1 MSISRAKGGRT
12 IDIETTAQALPSR
25 WRTLVGERFLLTTA
39 GLCLVET
46 TAGLQTLL
54 VATVLPRAV
63 HDIGGIELYGLV
75 FSGYMLAGIV
85 SIPASGAEADR
96 HGPARPL
103 YLYSAYFLVGTAI
116 AALAPSMPLL
126 VVARLIQGYGGGA
139 MYSLAYGIVPRVYP
153 AHLRPKMLSLL
164 SGVWVV
170 TGLLG
175 PPFGALLASTIGWRW
190 AIAVAIPALLLACG
204 VLAPRIRDLPPEH
217 ASSPRG
223 LGAAVILMIG
233 SAVFLAGLSTGG
245 WGWLAALAGL
255 ALALPALNQLIPP
268 AMRRGLFG
276 TALLL
281 SFGLNMSFFTA
292 DSFLP
297 LMLTSVRG
305 TSLVTAGAAVTASAI
320 SWFPGSL
327 WQQWVAERISI
338 RRQAL
343 ISCSVLLAAEVTVA
357 AAIIGIPLWL
367 VFLGAVAEGLAMGVA
382 FNLVILMAMEPSA
395 DHGVATLTST
405 RFLVGR
411 LGLVLGTG
419 LAGVSVAAGSR
430 GAASLTAG
438 IGGAMGVAIVGALV
452 ALLAAWRAA
461 RGPNSLP
468 A

>member
-1 MSISRAKGGRT
+1 MQ
-12 IDIETTAQALPSR
+12 IESAPQPLRSR
-25 WRTLVGERFLLTTA
+25 WRTLVGEGLLLTTF
-39 GLCLVET
+39 GLCLVEM

-63 HDIGGIELYGLV
+63 RDIGGIQLYGLV

-96 HGPARPL
+96 YGPARPL
-103 YLYSAYFLVGTAI
+103 FRYSSYFLIGTVM

-175 PPFGALLASTIGWRW
+175 PPFGALLANTVGWRW
-190 AIAVAIPALLLACG
+190 AIAVAIPTLLLGYG
-204 VLAPRIRDLPPEH
+204 VLAARIRRIPPEN
-217 ASSPRG
+217 ASRRQG
-223 LGAAVILMIG
+223 LSAAVMLMAG
-233 SAVFLAGLSTGG
+233 SAIFLAGLSTGG
-245 WGWLAALAGL
+245 WGWVAALGGL
-255 ALALPALNQLIPP
+255 ALALPAVNRLIPP
-268 AMRRGLFG
+268 AMRRGLYG
-276 TALLL
+276 NALVL
-281 SFGLNMSFFTA
+281 SFGLNMSFFVI

-305 TSLVTAGAAVTASAI
+305 TSLATAGAAVTAAAI

-327 WQQWVAERISI
+327 WQQRVAQTVSV

-343 ISCSVLLAAEVTVA
+343 ISCSALLAAAVTVA
-357 AAIIGIPLWL
+357 AAIVGVPLWL
-367 VFLGAVAEGLAMGVA
+367 VFLGAITEGLAMGVA
-382 FNLVILMAMEPSA
+382 FNIVLLMAMEPSD
-395 DHGVATLTST
+395 DHGMATLMST

-419 LAGVSVAAGSR
+419 LAGVSIAAGSR
-430 GAASLTAG
+430 GGAASAAG
-438 IGGAMGVAIVGALV
+438 IAGAMGIAIAGAVVALV
-452 ALLAAWRAA
+452 AAWRI
-461 RGPNSLP
+461 RRQ
-468 A
+468 

>member
-1 MSISRAKGGRT
+1 
-12 IDIETTAQALPSR
+12 
-25 WRTLVGERFLLTTA
+25 LTTL
-39 GLCLVET
+39 GLCLVEM

-63 HDIGGIELYGLV
+63 RDIGGIQLYGLV
-75 FSGYMLAGIV
+75 FSAYMLAGIV
-85 SIPASGAEADR
+85 SIPASGADADR

-103 YLYSAYFLVGTAI
+103 LRYSGYFLVGTVM

-139 MYSLAYGIVPRVYP
+139 MYTLAYGIVPRVYP
-153 AHLRPKMLSLL
+153 AHLRPKMLALL

-175 PPFGALLASTIGWRW
+175 PPFGALLASTVGWRW
-190 AIAVAIPALLLACG
+190 AIAVAIPTLLLG
-204 VLAPRIRDLPPEH
+204 YSVLAARVRHIPPEN
-217 ASSPRG
+217 ASRRQG
-223 LGAAVILMIG
+223 LSAAAVLMAG
-233 SAVFLAGLSTGG
+233 SAVFLGGSSIGG
-245 WGWLAALAGL
+245 WGWVAAAGGL
-255 ALALPALNQLIPP
+255 ALALPAVTQLIPP

-276 TALLL
+276 SALVL
-281 SFGLNMSFFTA
+281 SFSLNMSFFTL

-305 TSLVTAGAAVTASAI
+305 TSLATAGAAVTASAI

-327 WQQWVAERISI
+327 WQQRVAQTVSV

-343 ISCSVLLAAEVTVA
+343 ISCSALLAAAVTVA
-357 AAIIGIPLWL
+357 AAVVGVPLWL
-367 VFLGAVAEGLAMGVA
+367 VFLGAITEGLAMGVA
-382 FNLVILMAMEPSA
+382 FNVVLLMAMEPS
-395 DHGVATLTST
+395 DGHGVATLMSS

-430 GAASLTAG
+430 GGAALTAG
-438 IGGAMGVAIVGALV
+438 IAGAMGIAIVGALV
-452 ALLAAWRAA
+452 AVLAAWRMA
-461 RGPNSLP
+461 RGANP
-468 A
+468 

>member
-1 MSISRAKGGRT
+1 MQ
-12 IDIETTAQALPSR
+12 IDSATQPLPSR
-25 WRTLVGERFLLTTA
+25 WRTLVGEGLLLTTL
-39 GLCLVET
+39 GLCLVEM

-63 HDIGGIELYGLV
+63 RDIGGIQLYGLV

-85 SIPASGAEADR
+85 SIPASGADADR

-103 YLYSAYFLVGTAI
+103 FRYSGYFLVGTLM

-175 PPFGALLASTIGWRW
+175 PPFGALLASTVGWRW
-190 AIAVAIPALLLACG
+190 AIAVAIPTLLLGYG
-204 VLAPRIRDLPPEH
+204 VLTARIRHIPPEN
-217 ASSPRG
+217 ATRRQG
-223 LGAAVILMIG
+223 LGPAVMLMVG
-233 SAVFLAGLSTGG
+233 SAAFLAGLSTGG
-245 WGWLAALAGL
+245 WGWVAALAGL
-255 ALALPALNQLIPP
+255 ALAVPAVNQLIPP

-276 TALLL
+276 TALVL
-281 SFGLNMSFFTA
+281 SLGLNMSFFTA
-292 DSFLP
+292 DSFMP

-305 TSLVTAGAAVTASAI
+305 TSLVIAGAAVTAAAI

-327 WQQWVAERISI
+327 WQQWVAERLSV

-343 ISCSVLLAAEVTVA
+343 ISCSVLLAAEVMVA
-357 AAIIGIPLWL
+357 AAILGIPLWL
-367 VFLGAVAEGLAMGVA
+367 VFLGAIAEGLAMGVA
-382 FNLVILMAMEPSA
+382 FNLVVLMAMEPSG

-405 RFLVGR
+405 RFLAGR

-430 GAASLTAG
+430 GGAALTAG
-438 IGGAMGVAIVGALV
+438 IAGAMGVAIMGALV

-461 RGPNSLP
+461 RGTNTSP

>member
-1 MSISRAKGGRT
+1 MHVDSAP
-12 IDIETTAQALPSR
+12 QPVPSR
-25 WRTLVGERFLLTTA
+25 WRTLVGEGLLLTTI
-39 GLCLVET
+39 GLCLVEM

-63 HDIGGIELYGLV
+63 RDIGGIQLYGLV

-85 SIPASGAEADR
+85 SIPSSGSDADR

-103 YLYSAYFLVGTAI
+103 LRYSTYFLVGTVL
-116 AALAPSMPLL
+116 AALAPSMPVL

-139 MYSLAYGIVPRVYP
+139 MYSLAYSIVPRVYP
-153 AHLRPKMLSLL
+153 ADLRPKMLSLL

-175 PPFGALLASTIGWRW
+175 PPFGALLANTIGWRW
-190 AIAVAIPALLLACG
+190 AIAVAIPTLLLGYG
-204 VLAPRIRDLPPEH
+204 VLTARIRHIPPEN
-217 ASSPRG
+217 ASKRQG
-223 LGAAVILMIG
+223 LRAAVILMLG

-245 WGWLAALAGL
+245 WGWVAALAGL
-255 ALALPALNQLIPP
+255 GLALPAVNQLIPP
-268 AMRRGLFG
+268 AMRRGLYG
-276 TALLL
+276 NALVL
-281 SFGLNMSFFTA
+281 SFGLNMSFFTI

-305 TSLVTAGAAVTASAI
+305 TSLAVAGAAVTAGAI

-327 WQQWVAERISI
+327 WQQRVAQSMSV

-343 ISCSVLLAAEVTVA
+343 ISCSALLAGEVMVA
-357 AAIIGIPLWL
+357 SALVGVPLWL
-367 VFLGAVAEGLAMGVA
+367 VFLGAITEGLAMGVA
-382 FNLVILMAMEPSA
+382 FNIALLMAMEPLGE
-395 DHGVATLTST
+395 HGTAMLMST

-430 GAASLTAG
+430 GGAASTAG
-438 IGGAMGVAIVGALV
+438 IAGAMGIGITGAAVALV
-452 ALLAAWRAA
+452 AASWIRRPGRA
-461 RGPNSLP
+461 G
-468 A
+468 

>member
-1 MSISRAKGGRT
+1 MQ
-12 IDIETTAQALPSR
+12 IESAPQPLRSR
-25 WRTLVGERFLLTTA
+25 WRTLVGEGLLLTTF
-39 GLCLVET
+39 GLCLVEM

-63 HDIGGIELYGLV
+63 RDIGGIQLYGLV

-96 HGPARPL
+96 YGPARPL
-103 YLYSAYFLVGTAI
+103 FRYSSYFLIGTVM

-175 PPFGALLASTIGWRW
+175 PPFGALLANTVGWRW
-190 AIAVAIPALLLACG
+190 AIAVAIPTLLLGYG
-204 VLAPRIRDLPPEH
+204 VLAARIRHIPPEN
-217 ASSPRG
+217 ASRRQG
-223 LGAAVILMIG
+223 LGAAVMLMAG

-245 WGWLAALAGL
+245 WGWVAALGGL
-255 ALALPALNQLIPP
+255 ALALPAVNRLIPP
-268 AMRRGLFG
+268 AMRRGLNG
-276 TALLL
+276 NALVL
-281 SFGLNMSFFTA
+281 SFGLNMSFFVI

-305 TSLVTAGAAVTASAI
+305 TSLATAGAAVTAAAI

-327 WQQWVAERISI
+327 WQQRVAQTVSV

-343 ISCSVLLAAEVTVA
+343 ISCSALLAAAVTVA
-357 AAIIGIPLWL
+357 AAMVGVPLWL
-367 VFLGAVAEGLAMGVA
+367 VFLGAITEGLAMGVA
-382 FNLVILMAMEPSA
+382 FNIVLLMAMEPSD
-395 DHGVATLTST
+395 DHGMSTLMST

-419 LAGVSVAAGSR
+419 LAGVSIAAGSR
-430 GAASLTAG
+430 GGAASAAG
-438 IGGAMGVAIVGALV
+438 IAGAMGIAIAGAVVALV
-452 ALLAAWRAA
+452 AAWRI
-461 RGPNSLP
+461 RRQ
-468 A
+468 

>member
-1 MSISRAKGGRT
+1 MLTDMASVAKP
-12 IDIETTAQALPSR
+12 LPSR
-25 WRTLVGERFLLTTA
+25 WRSLVEPGLLLTTV
-39 GLCLVET
+39 GLCLVEA

-63 HDIGGIELYGLV
+63 RDIGGIQLYGLV

-85 SIPASGAEADR
+85 SIPASGADADR

-103 YLYSAYFLVGTAI
+103 LRYSVYFLVGTVV

-153 AHLRPKMLSLL
+153 AQLRPKMLSLL

-175 PPFGALLASTIGWRW
+175 PPLGALLASTVGWRW
-190 AIAVAIPALLLACG
+190 AIAVAIPTLLLGYG
-204 VLAPRIRDLPPEH
+204 VLAARVRHISPEN
-217 ASSPRG
+217 ASTRQGSS
-223 LGAAVILMIG
+223 AAVVLMVG
-233 SAVFLAGLSTGG
+233 SAVFLGGLVIGG
-245 WGWLAALAGL
+245 WGWLAALGGL
-255 ALALPALNQLIPP
+255 ALALPSLIQLIPP
-268 AMRRGLFG
+268 PMRRGLYG
-276 TALLL
+276 TALVL
-281 SFGLNMSFFTA
+281 SVGLNMSFFTA

-305 TSLVTAGAAVTASAI
+305 SSLALAGAAVTAAAI

-327 WQQWVAERISI
+327 WQQWVTERLSL

-343 ISCSVLLAAEVTVA
+343 ISCSVLLAAECLVA
-357 AAIIGIPLWL
+357 AAIVGIPLWL
-367 VFLGAVAEGLAMGVA
+367 VFVGAIAEGLAMGVA
-382 FNLVILMAMEPSA
+382 FNIVVLMGMEPSGN
-395 DHGVATLTST
+395 HGVATLTST
-405 RFLVGR
+405 RFMVGR

-430 GAASLTAG
+430 AGASLTLG
-438 IGGAMGVAIVGALV
+438 IAGAMGIAIAGALV
-452 ALLAAWRAA
+452 ALLVAWRMA
-461 RGPNSLP
+461 PTQLSQH
-468 A
+468 

>member
-1 MSISRAKGGRT
+1 MLTDVSSVPK
-12 IDIETTAQALPSR
+12 PVSSR
-25 WRTLVGERFLLTTA
+25 WRSLVEPGVLLTTA

-63 HDIGGIELYGLV
+63 RDIGGIQLYGLV

-85 SIPASGAEADR
+85 SIPASGADADR

-103 YLYSAYFLVGTAI
+103 LRYSIYFLVGTVM

-153 AHLRPKMLSLL
+153 AQLRPKMLSLL

-175 PPFGALLASTIGWRW
+175 PPFGALLASTVGWRW
-190 AIAVAIPALLLACG
+190 AIAVAIPTLLLGYG
-204 VLAPRIRDLPPEH
+204 VLSARVRDIPPEN
-217 ASSPRG
+217 ASKPQR
-223 LGAAVILMIG
+223 LTAAVTLMIG
-233 SAVFLAGLSTGG
+233 SAIFLAGLSTGG
-245 WGWLAALAGL
+245 WGWVAALGGL
-255 ALALPALNQLIPP
+255 ALALPAVRHLIPP
-268 AMRRGLFG
+268 AMRRGLYG
-276 TALLL
+276 IALVL
-281 SFGLNMSFFTA
+281 SLGLNMSFFTV

-305 TSLVTAGAAVTASAI
+305 TSLAIAGAAVTASAI

-327 WQQWVAERISI
+327 WQQRVAERVSL

-343 ISCSVLLAAEVTVA
+343 ISCAVLLVAECVVA
-357 AAIIGIPLWL
+357 AAIVGIPLWL
-367 VFLGAVAEGLAMGVA
+367 VFLGAIAEGLAMGVA
-382 FNLVILMAMEPSA
+382 FNIVLLMAMEPSG

-405 RFLVGR
+405 RFLAGR

-430 GAASLTAG
+430 GGTSLSAG
-438 IGGAMGVAIVGALV
+438 IAGAMGIAIAGAGV
-452 ALLAAWRAA
+452 ALFAALRMA
-461 RGPNSLP
+461 RP
-468 A
+468 ANP

>member
-1 MSISRAKGGRT
+1 MQ
-12 IDIETTAQALPSR
+12 IESAPQPLRSR
-25 WRTLVGERFLLTTA
+25 WRTLVGEGLLLTTF
-39 GLCLVET
+39 GLCLVEM

-63 HDIGGIELYGLV
+63 RDIGGIQLYGLV

-96 HGPARPL
+96 YGPARPL
-103 YLYSAYFLVGTAI
+103 FRYSSYFLIGTVM

-175 PPFGALLASTIGWRW
+175 PPFGALLANTVGWRW
-190 AIAVAIPALLLACG
+190 AIAVAIPTLLLGYG
-204 VLAPRIRDLPPEH
+204 VLAARIRRIPPEN
-217 ASSPRG
+217 ASRRQG
-223 LGAAVILMIG
+223 LGAAVMLMAG

-245 WGWLAALAGL
+245 WGWVAALGGL
-255 ALALPALNQLIPP
+255 ALALPAVNRLIPP
-268 AMRRGLFG
+268 AMRRGLYG
-276 TALLL
+276 NALVL
-281 SFGLNMSFFTA
+281 SFGLNMSFFVI

-305 TSLVTAGAAVTASAI
+305 TSLATAGAAVTAAAI

-327 WQQWVAERISI
+327 WQQRVAQTVSV

-343 ISCSVLLAAEVTVA
+343 ISCSALLAAAVTVA
-357 AAIIGIPLWL
+357 AAIVGVPLWL
-367 VFLGAVAEGLAMGVA
+367 VFLGAITEGLAMGVA
-382 FNLVILMAMEPSA
+382 FNIVLLMAMEPSD
-395 DHGVATLTST
+395 DHGMSTLMST

-419 LAGVSVAAGSR
+419 LAGVSIAAGSR
-430 GAASLTAG
+430 GGAASAAG
-438 IGGAMGVAIVGALV
+438 IAGAMGIAIAGAVVALV
-452 ALLAAWRAA
+452 AAWRI
-461 RGPNSLP
+461 RRQ
-468 A
+468 

>member
-1 MSISRAKGGRT
+1 MLTDTASVAKP
-12 IDIETTAQALPSR
+12 TASR
-25 WRTLVGERFLLTTA
+25 WRSLIEPSLLLTTV

-63 HDIGGIELYGLV
+63 RDIGGIQLYGLV
-75 FSGYMLAGIV
+75 FSADMLAGIV

-103 YLYSAYFLVGTAI
+103 LRYSAYFLVGTVM

-153 AHLRPKMLSLL
+153 TQLRPKMLSLL

-175 PPFGALLASTIGWRW
+175 PPVGALLATTVGWRW
-190 AIAVAIPALLLACG
+190 AIAVAIPTLLLGYG
-204 VLAPRIRDLPPEH
+204 VLSARVRHVEPEN
-217 ASSPRG
+217 ASTRQGSRSAVV
-223 LGAAVILMIG
+223 LMVGA
-233 SAVFLAGLSTGG
+233 AVFLAGLSIGG
-245 WGWLAALAGL
+245 WGWVAALGGFAV
-255 ALALPALNQLIPP
+255 ALPALRKLIPP
-268 AMRRGLFG
+268 AMRRGLYG
-276 TALLL
+276 IALVL
-281 SFGLNMSFFTA
+281 SLGLNMSFFTV

-305 TSLVTAGAAVTASAI
+305 TSLAIAGAAVTASAI

-327 WQQWVAERISI
+327 WQQRVAERVSL

-343 ISCSVLLAAEVTVA
+343 ISCGVLLAAECVVA
-357 AAIIGIPLWL
+357 AAIVGIPLWL
-367 VFLGAVAEGLAMGVA
+367 VFLGAIGEGLAMGVA
-382 FNLVILMAMEPSA
+382 FNIVLLMAMEPSG

-430 GAASLTAG
+430 VGASLTAG
-438 IGGAMGVAIVGALV
+438 IAGAMGLAIAGAVV
-452 ALLAAWRAA
+452 ALLAAWRMA
-461 RGPNSLP
+461 RP
-468 A
+468 ANP

>member
-1 MSISRAKGGRT
+1 MLTGVASVSKP
-12 IDIETTAQALPSR
+12 LSSR
-25 WRTLVGERFLLTTA
+25 WRSLIEPGLLLTTA

-63 HDIGGIELYGLV
+63 RDIGGIQLYGLV

-85 SIPASGAEADR
+85 SIPASGADADR

-103 YLYSAYFLVGTAI
+103 LRYSAYFLVGTLM
-116 AALAPSMPLL
+116 AAFAPSMPLL

-153 AHLRPKMLSLL
+153 AQLRPKMLSLL

-175 PPFGALLASTIGWRW
+175 PPVGALLASTVGWRW
-190 AIAVAIPALLLACG
+190 AIAVAIPTLLLGYG
-204 VLAPRIRDLPPEH
+204 VLSARVRNIPAENATGRRQG
-217 ASSPRG
+217 SS
-223 LGAAVILMIG
+223 AAVVLMIG
-233 SAVFLAGLSTGG
+233 SAVFLAGLSIGG
-245 WGWLAALAGL
+245 WGWVAAAGGL
-255 ALALPALNQLIPP
+255 ALALPAVRQLIPP
-268 AMRRGLFG
+268 VMRRGLYG
-276 TALLL
+276 IALVL
-281 SFGLNMSFFTA
+281 SLGLNMSFFTV

-305 TSLVTAGAAVTASAI
+305 TSLAIAGAAVTASAI

-327 WQQWVAERISI
+327 WQQRVAERLSL

-343 ISCSVLLAAEVTVA
+343 ISCAVLLAAECVVA
-357 AAIIGIPLWL
+357 AAIVGIPLWL
-367 VFLGAVAEGLAMGVA
+367 VFIGAIAEGLAMGVA
-382 FNLVILMAMEPSA
+382 FNIVILMAMEPSG

-430 GAASLTAG
+430 GGASLTAG
-438 IGGAMGVAIVGALV
+438 IAGAMGIAIVGAVV
-452 ALLAAWRAA
+452 ALLAALRMARAA
-461 RGPNSLP
+461 NP
-468 A
+468 

>member
-1 MSISRAKGGRT
+1 MQ
-12 IDIETTAQALPSR
+12 IDSAPQPLTSR
-25 WRTLVGERFLLTTA
+25 WRSLAGEGLLLTTV
-39 GLCLVET
+39 GLCLVEM

-63 HDIGGIELYGLV
+63 RDIGGIQLYGLV

-85 SIPASGAEADR
+85 SIPASGAEAER
-96 HGPARPL
+96 YGPARPL
-103 YLYSAYFLVGTAI
+103 LRYSIYFLVGTVMAS
-116 AALAPSMPLL
+116 LAPSMPFL

-175 PPFGALLASTIGWRW
+175 PPFGALLANTVGWRW
-190 AIAVAIPALLLACG
+190 ALAVAIPTLVLGYG
-204 VLAPRIRDLPPEH
+204 VLAARIRHIPPEN
-217 ASSPRG
+217 ASRRQG
-223 LGAAVILMIG
+223 LSVALTLMVG

-245 WGWLAALAGL
+245 WGWVAALGGL
-255 ALALPALNQLIPP
+255 ALALPAANQLVPP
-268 AMRRGLFG
+268 AMRRGLYG
-276 TALLL
+276 NALML
-281 SFGLNMSFFTA
+281 SFGLNMSFFII

-305 TSLVTAGAAVTASAI
+305 TSLATAGAAVTVAAI

-327 WQQWVAERISI
+327 WQQRVAQTVSV

-343 ISCSVLLAAEVTVA
+343 ISCSALLAAAVTVA
-357 AAIIGIPLWL
+357 AAVVGIPLWL
-367 VFLGAVAEGLAMGVA
+367 VFLGAITEGLAMGVA
-382 FNLVILMAMEPSA
+382 FNIVLLMAMEPTD
-395 DHGVATLTST
+395 DHGLATLMST

-430 GAASLTAG
+430 GGAASAAG
-438 IGGAMGVAIVGALV
+438 IAGAMGIAIAGAVVALV
-452 ALLAAWRAA
+452 AAWRI
-461 RGPNSLP
+461 RRQ
-468 A
+468 

>member
-1 MSISRAKGGRT
+1 
-12 IDIETTAQALPSR
+12 
-25 WRTLVGERFLLTTA
+25 LTTA
-39 GLCLVET
+39 GLCLVEM

-63 HDIGGIELYGLV
+63 RDIGGIELYGLV

-85 SIPASGAEADR
+85 SIPASGADADR

-103 YLYSAYFLVGTAI
+103 FRYSAYFLVGTVM

-153 AHLRPKMLSLL
+153 VHLRPKMLALL

-175 PPFGALLASTIGWRW
+175 PPFGALLASTVGWRW
-190 AIAVAIPALLLACG
+190 AIAVAIPTLVLGYG
-204 VLAPRIRDLPPEH
+204 VLAARVRHISPEN
-217 ASSPRG
+217 ASRRRRLSP
-223 LGAAVILMIG
+223 AVTLMFG
-233 SAVFLAGLSTGG
+233 SAIFLGGLSIDC
-245 WGWLAALAGL
+245 WGWVAALGGL

-268 AMRRGLFG
+268 AMRRGLYG
-276 TALLL
+276 NALVL
-281 SFGLNMSFFTA
+281 SFGLNMSFFTI

-305 TSLVTAGAAVTASAI
+305 TSLVTAGAAVTAGAI

-327 WQQWVAERISI
+327 WQQRVAQSFSV

-343 ISCSVLLAAEVTVA
+343 ISCSVLLAGEITVA
-357 AAIIGIPLWL
+357 AAIVGIPLWL
-367 VFLGAVAEGLAMGVA
+367 VFLGAIVEGLAMGVA
-382 FNLVILMAMEPSA
+382 FNLVLLMAMEPTE
-395 DHGVATLTST
+395 DHGTATLMST
-405 RFLVGR
+405 RFLLGR

-430 GAASLTAG
+430 SGAASTAG
-438 IGGAMGVAIVGALV
+438 IAGAMAIGIVGAVV
-452 ALLAAWRAA
+452 ALATAWRI
-461 RGPNSLP
+461 RQQ
-468 A
+468 

>member
-1 MSISRAKGGRT
+1 MQ
-12 IDIETTAQALPSR
+12 IESAPQPLRSR
-25 WRTLVGERFLLTTA
+25 WRTLVGEGLLLTTV
-39 GLCLVET
+39 GLCLVEM

-63 HDIGGIELYGLV
+63 RDIGGIQLYGLV

-96 HGPARPL
+96 YGPARPL
-103 YLYSAYFLVGTAI
+103 FRYSSYFLIGTVM

-175 PPFGALLASTIGWRW
+175 PPFGALLANTVGWRW
-190 AIAVAIPALLLACG
+190 AIAVAIPTLLLGYG
-204 VLAPRIRDLPPEH
+204 VLAARIRRIPPEN
-217 ASSPRG
+217 ASRRQG
-223 LGAAVILMIG
+223 LGAAVMLMAG

-245 WGWLAALAGL
+245 WGWVAALGGL
-255 ALALPALNQLIPP
+255 ALALPAVNRLIPP
-268 AMRRGLFG
+268 AMRRGLYG
-276 TALLL
+276 NALVL
-281 SFGLNMSFFTA
+281 SFGLNMSFFVI

-305 TSLVTAGAAVTASAI
+305 TSLATAGAAVTAAAI

-327 WQQWVAERISI
+327 WQQRVAQTVSV

-343 ISCSVLLAAEVTVA
+343 ISCSALLAAAVTVA
-357 AAIIGIPLWL
+357 AAIVGVPLWL
-367 VFLGAVAEGLAMGVA
+367 VFLGAITEGLAMGVA
-382 FNLVILMAMEPSA
+382 FNIVLLMAMEPSD
-395 DHGVATLTST
+395 DHGMSTLMST

-419 LAGVSVAAGSR
+419 LAGVSIAAGSR
-430 GAASLTAG
+430 GGAASAAG
-438 IGGAMGVAIVGALV
+438 IAGAMGIAIAGAVVALV
-452 ALLAAWRAA
+452 AAWRI
-461 RGPNSLP
+461 RRQ
-468 A
+468 

>member
-1 MSISRAKGGRT
+1 M
-12 IDIETTAQALPSR
+12 TT
-25 WRTLVGERFLLTTA
+25 V
-39 GLCLVET
+39 GLCLVEM

-63 HDIGGIELYGLV
+63 RDIGGIQLYGLV

-103 YLYSAYFLVGTAI
+103 FRYSSYFLVGTVM

-139 MYSLAYGIVPRVYP
+139 MYSLAYGVVPRVYP

-164 SGVWVV
+164 SAVWVV

-175 PPFGALLASTIGWRW
+175 PPFGALLASTVGWRW
-190 AIAVAIPALLLACG
+190 AMAVAIPTLLLGYG
-204 VLAPRIRDLPPEH
+204 VLAARIRHIPPEN
-217 ASSPRG
+217 ASRRQG
-223 LGAAVILMIG
+223 LSAAVMLMAG
-233 SAVFLAGLSTGG
+233 SAILLAGLSTGG
-245 WGWLAALAGL
+245 WGWVAALVGL
-255 ALALPALNQLIPP
+255 AVAMPAVNQLIPA
-268 AMRRGLFG
+268 AMRRGLYG
-276 TALLL
+276 NALVL
-281 SFGLNMSFFTA
+281 SFSLNMSFFTI

-305 TSLVTAGAAVTASAI
+305 TSLATAGAAVTAAAI

-327 WQQWVAERISI
+327 WQQRVAGRLSV

-343 ISCSVLLAAEVTVA
+343 ISCAALLAASVTVA
-357 AAIIGIPLWL
+357 AAIVGVPLWL
-367 VFLGAVAEGLAMGVA
+367 VFLGAITEGLAMGVA
-382 FNLVILMAMEPSA
+382 FNIVLLMAMEPS
-395 DHGVATLTST
+395 DYHGVAMLMST

-430 GAASLTAG
+430 GGAASTAG
-438 IGGAMGVAIVGALV
+438 IAGAMGIGIAGAVVALV
-452 ALLAAWRAA
+452 AAWRMA
-461 RGPNSLP
+461 RTANP
-468 A
+468 

>member
-1 MSISRAKGGRT
+1 MSASIVPQEIS
-12 IDIETTAQALPSR
+12 SR
-25 WRTLVGERFLLTTA
+25 WRSLVGPSLLLTTA
-39 GLCLVET
+39 GLCLVEM

-63 HDIGGIELYGLV
+63 RDIGGIQLYGLV

-85 SIPASGAEADR
+85 SIPASGADADR

-103 YLYSAYFLVGTAI
+103 FQYSAIFLVGTVM

-153 AHLRPKMLSLL
+153 AQLRPKMLSLL

-175 PPFGALLASTIGWRW
+175 PPFGALLASTVGWRW
-190 AIAVAIPALLLACG
+190 ALAVAIPTLLLGYG
-204 VLAPRIRDLPPEH
+204 VLTARIRHIPPEN
-217 ASSPRG
+217 ASRRQG
-223 LGAAVILMIG
+223 LMPAVMLMVG
-233 SAVFLAGLSTGG
+233 STVFLGGLSTGG
-245 WGWLAALAGL
+245 WGWVAALAGL
-255 ALALPALNQLIPP
+255 ALALPAVNQLIPP

-276 TALLL
+276 TALVL

-305 TSLVTAGAAVTASAI
+305 TSLVTAGAAVTAAAI

-327 WQQWVAERISI
+327 WQQWAAERLSV

-343 ISCSVLLAAEVTVA
+343 ISCAVLLAAEVTVA
-357 AAIIGIPLWL
+357 AAIVGIPLWL
-367 VFLGAVAEGLAMGVA
+367 VFLGAIAEGLAMGVA
-382 FNLVILMAMEPSA
+382 FNLVVLMAMEPTG

-405 RFLVGR
+405 RFLAGR

-430 GAASLTAG
+430 GGASLTAG
-438 IGGAMGVAIVGALV
+438 IAGAMGVAIVGALI

-461 RGPNSLP
+461 RDRDSSP